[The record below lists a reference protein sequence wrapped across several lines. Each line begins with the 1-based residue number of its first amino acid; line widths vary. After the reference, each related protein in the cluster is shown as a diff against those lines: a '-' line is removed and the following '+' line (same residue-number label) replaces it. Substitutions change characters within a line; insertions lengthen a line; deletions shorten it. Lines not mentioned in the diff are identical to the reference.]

1 MEESLKLLEP
11 LYYMEASLTLLEP
24 LYYMK
29 EILRFLEG
37 EKYLRESSVAR
48 NRKNLGGGRS
58 DEAGDRGRDFAISG
72 GGKVFKGEEGG
83 QKSEKSGR
91 GEIG

>member
-1 MEESLKLLEP
+1 MTPLNCPCPAMESRATGCPLLFGSKVGVAHDPGADRMRREI
-11 LYYMEASLTLLEP
+11 AG
-24 LYYMK
+24 

-48 NRKNLGGGRS
+48 SRKIW
-58 DEAGDRGRDFAISG
+58 E
-72 GGKVFKGEEGG
+72 
-83 QKSEKSGR
+83 

>member
-1 MEESLKLLEP
+1 MRREI
-11 LYYMEASLTLLEP
+11 AG
-24 LYYMK
+24 

-48 NRKNLGGGRS
+48 NRKNLGGGDRMRR
-58 DEAGDRGRDFAISG
+58 EIAGEILRFLE

>member
-1 MEESLKLLEP
+1 MGCLEGDEYVGESSVARNRKNLGGGDRMRREI
-11 LYYMEASLTLLEP
+11 AG
-24 LYYMK
+24 

-58 DEAGDRGRDFAISG
+58 DEAGDRGGDFAISG
-72 GGKVFKGEEGG
+72 GGKGF
-83 QKSEKSGR
+83 
-91 GEIG
+91 